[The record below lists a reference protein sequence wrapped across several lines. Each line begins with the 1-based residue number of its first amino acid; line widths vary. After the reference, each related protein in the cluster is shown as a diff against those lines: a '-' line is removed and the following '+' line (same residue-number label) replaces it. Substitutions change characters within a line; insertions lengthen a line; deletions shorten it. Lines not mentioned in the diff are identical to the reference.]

1 MTQKFKII
9 PTPTF
14 KNKFFNKKSINN
26 QITEMLE
33 KILNEETRN
42 GWEFVDIKTVLVP
55 KKKSFFKSSGEEKV
69 SLLIFKKNN
78 NSLTSTSELKVT
90 NDKFPSLGPATKD

>member
-1 MTQKFKII
+1 
-9 PTPTF
+9 
-14 KNKFFNKKSINN
+14 
-26 QITEMLE
+26 MLE

-42 GWEFVDIKTVLVP
+42 GWEFVDIKTILVP
-55 KKKSFFKSSGEEKV
+55 KKKSFFNSSGEEKV
-69 SLLIFKKNN
+69 SLLIFKKND

>member
-1 MTQKFKII
+1 
-9 PTPTF
+9 
-14 KNKFFNKKSINN
+14 
-26 QITEMLE
+26 MLE

-55 KKKSFFKSSGEEKV
+55 KTKSFFNYSGEEKV

-78 NSLTSTSELKVT
+78 NSLTSNSELKVT

>member
-1 MTQKFKII
+1 MTQKFKIL

-14 KNKFFNKKSINN
+14 KNKFFNKKSISN
-26 QITEMLE
+26 QIAEMFE

-55 KKKSFFKSSGEEKV
+55 KKVFLTLQVRKV
-69 SLLIFKKNN
+69 SHLFSKK
-78 NSLTSTSELKVT
+78 
-90 NDKFPSLGPATKD
+90 

>member
-1 MTQKFKII
+1 
-9 PTPTF
+9 
-14 KNKFFNKKSINN
+14 
-26 QITEMLE
+26 MLE

-42 GWEFVDIKTVLVP
+42 GWEFVDIKTILVP
-55 KKKSFFKSSGEEKV
+55 KKKSFFNSSGEEKV

-78 NSLTSTSELKVT
+78 NPLTSTSELKVT

>member
-1 MTQKFKII
+1 MTKIFKII

-26 QITEMLE
+26 QIAEMLE
-33 KILNEETRN
+33 KILNEETKN

-55 KKKSFFKSSGEEKV
+55 KKKSFLNSSGEEKV

-78 NSLTSTSELKVT
+78 NSLVSTSELKVT
-90 NDKFPSLGPATKD
+90 NDKFPSLRPATKD

>member
-26 QITEMLE
+26 QIAEMLE
-33 KILNEETRN
+33 KILNEETIN

-55 KKKSFFKSSGEEKV
+55 KKKSFFKSSDEEKISV
-69 SLLIFKKNN
+69 LIFKKNN
-78 NSLTSTSELKVT
+78 NTFTSTSELKVT

>member
-1 MTQKFKII
+1 MTQKFKIL

-14 KNKFFNKKSINN
+14 KNKFFNKKSISY
-26 QITEMLE
+26 QIAEMLE

-55 KKKSFFKSSGEEKV
+55 KKKSFFNSSGEEKV

>member
-1 MTQKFKII
+1 
-9 PTPTF
+9 
-14 KNKFFNKKSINN
+14 
-26 QITEMLE
+26 MLE

-42 GWEFVDIKTVLVP
+42 GWEFVDIKTILVP
-55 KKKSFFKSSGEEKV
+55 KKKSFFNSSGEEKV
-69 SLLIFKKNN
+69 SLLIFKKNK

>member
-1 MTQKFKII
+1 
-9 PTPTF
+9 
-14 KNKFFNKKSINN
+14 
-26 QITEMLE
+26 MLE
-33 KILNEETRN
+33 KILNEETIN

-55 KKKSFFKSSGEEKV
+55 KKKSFFNSSGVEKV

-90 NDKFPSLGPATKD
+90 NDIFPSLGPATKD

>member
-1 MTQKFKII
+1 MTQKFKIL

-26 QITEMLE
+26 QIAEMLE

-42 GWEFVDIKTVLVP
+42 GWEFVDIKTVLIP
-55 KKKSFFKSSGEEKV
+55 KKKSLFNSSGEEKV
-69 SLLIFKKNN
+69 SLLIFRNN

>member
-9 PTPTF
+9 PTPTI

-26 QITEMLE
+26 QIAEMLE

-42 GWEFVDIKTVLVP
+42 GWEFVDIKTILVP
-55 KKKSFFKSSGEEKV
+55 KKKSFFNSSGEEKV

-90 NDKFPSLGPATKD
+90 NDIFPSLGPATKD

>member
-1 MTQKFKII
+1 MTQKFKIL

-26 QITEMLE
+26 QIAEMLE

-55 KKKSFFKSSGEEKV
+55 KKKSFFNSSGEEKV

-78 NSLTSTSELKVT
+78 NSLTSTNELKVT

>member
-1 MTQKFKII
+1 MTQKFKIL
-9 PTPTF
+9 PTPKF
-14 KNKFFNKKSINN
+14 NYKFFNKKSINN
-26 QITEMLE
+26 QIAEMLE
-33 KILNEETRN
+33 KILNEETIN

-55 KKKSFFKSSGEEKV
+55 KKKSFFNSSGEEKV

>member
-1 MTQKFKII
+1 
-9 PTPTF
+9 
-14 KNKFFNKKSINN
+14 
-26 QITEMLE
+26 MLE

-55 KKKSFFKSSGEEKV
+55 KKKSFFNSSGEEKV
-69 SLLIFKKNN
+69 SLLIFKKND

>member
-1 MTQKFKII
+1 MTQKFKIL
-9 PTPTF
+9 PTPKF
-14 KNKFFNKKSINN
+14 KNKFFKNKKINN
-26 QITEMLE
+26 QIAEMLE

-42 GWEFVDIKTVLVP
+42 GWEFVDIKTILVP
-55 KKKSFFKSSGEEKV
+55 KKKSFFNSSGEEKV

-90 NDKFPSLGPATKD
+90 NDIFPSLGPATKD

>member
-1 MTQKFKII
+1 
-9 PTPTF
+9 
-14 KNKFFNKKSINN
+14 
-26 QITEMLE
+26 MLE
-33 KILNEETRN
+33 KILNEETIN

-55 KKKSFFKSSGEEKV
+55 KKNSFFNSSGEEKI

-78 NSLTSTSELKVT
+78 NTLTSTSELKVT

>member
-1 MTQKFKII
+1 
-9 PTPTF
+9 
-14 KNKFFNKKSINN
+14 
-26 QITEMLE
+26 MLE

-42 GWEFVDIKTVLVP
+42 GWEFVDIKTILVP
-55 KKKSFFKSSGEEKV
+55 KKKSFFNSSGEEKV
-69 SLLIFKKNN
+69 SLLIFKENN

>member
-1 MTQKFKII
+1 
-9 PTPTF
+9 
-14 KNKFFNKKSINN
+14 
-26 QITEMLE
+26 MLE

-42 GWEFVDIKTVLVP
+42 GWEFVDIKTILVP
-55 KKKSFFKSSGEEKV
+55 KKKCFFNSSGEEKV

>member
-1 MTQKFKII
+1 MTQKFKIL

-26 QITEMLE
+26 QIAEMLE

-42 GWEFVDIKTVLVP
+42 GWEFVDIKTTLVP
-55 KKKSFFKSSGEEKV
+55 KKKSFFNSSGEEKV
-69 SLLIFKKNN
+69 SLLIFKKIKT
-78 NSLTSTSELKVT
+78 LTSTSELKVT

>member
-1 MTQKFKII
+1 
-9 PTPTF
+9 
-14 KNKFFNKKSINN
+14 
-26 QITEMLE
+26 MLE

-42 GWEFVDIKTVLVP
+42 GREFVDIKTVLVP
-55 KKKSFFKSSGEEKV
+55 KKKSFFNSSGEEKV

-78 NSLTSTSELKVT
+78 NALTSASELKVT

>member
-1 MTQKFKII
+1 
-9 PTPTF
+9 
-14 KNKFFNKKSINN
+14 
-26 QITEMLE
+26 MLE

-42 GWEFVDIKTVLVP
+42 GWEFVDIKTLLVP
-55 KKKSFFKSSGEEKV
+55 KKKSFFNSSGEEKV
-69 SLLIFKKNN
+69 SLLIFKKNK

>member
-1 MTQKFKII
+1 MTQKFKIL

-26 QITEMLE
+26 QIAEMLE

-42 GWEFVDIKTVLVP
+42 GWEFVDIKTILVP
-55 KKKSFFKSSGEEKV
+55 KKKSLFLTLQV
-69 SLLIFKKNN
+69 RKKFLYLF
-78 NSLTSTSELKVT
+78 SKKIKTL
-90 NDKFPSLGPATKD
+90 

>member
-1 MTQKFKII
+1 MTQKFKIL
-9 PTPTF
+9 PTPKF

-26 QITEMLE
+26 QIAEMLE

-55 KKKSFFKSSGEEKV
+55 KTKSFFNSSGEEKV
-69 SLLIFKKNN
+69 SLLIFKKKN
-78 NSLTSTSELKVT
+78 NSW
-90 NDKFPSLGPATKD
+90 